1 MYLGEIAR
9 IKMGLV
15 LSRKKAE
22 IDLEA
27 VAEYPIVSLKNIQED
42 GTFTEDPV
50 ESFKSKEI
58 IGNEFFTREGNI
70 LVRLSHPNTA
80 VLIDKEQEGL
90 LIPSYFANIEIHHV
104 SVLPGYVAWFL
115 NTDKV
120 KGELLKSQT
129 GTHIPSTN
137 KQILE
142 KIQVPEL
149 DLSKQQMITELQLLY
164 RKEKLLYQK
173 LMAEKEKFYKAITHS
188 IIKMNE
194 G

>member
-27 VAEYPIVSLKNIQED
+27 VAEYPMISLKNIQVD
-42 GTFTEDPV
+42 GTFTEDPI
-50 ESFKSKEI
+50 EMFKSKEVI
-58 IGNEFFTREGNI
+58 DSEFFTREGNI

-90 LIPSYFANIEIHHV
+90 LIPSYFANIEI
-104 SVLPGYVAWFL
+104 SDQNVLPGYVAWYL

-129 GTHIPSTN
+129 GTNIPSTN

-142 KIQVPEL
+142 KVEIPEL
-149 DLSKQQMITELQLLY
+149 DLSKQQLITELQQLY
-164 RKEKLLYQK
+164 RKEKRLYQQ
-173 LMAEKEKFYKAITHS
+173 LMAQKDKFYKAVTHS
-188 IIKMNE
+188 VIKMIE
-194 G
+194 R